1 MAMKYSRSLLF
12 GVLLLIGF
20 ALTNSKAANTDPPV
34 HCEFLNRNS
43 FEPGFI
49 FGTGSASYQYEG
61 AVKEDGRGP
70 SIWDTYTHK
79 HSEKI
84 ADGSNGDVAI
94 DQYHRYKE
102 DVGIMKDMEL
112 DAYGGVNKKGIDYYN
127 NLIDELLGNGLKP
140 FVTLFHG
147 DVPQALEDEY
157 GGFLSPCIVDH
168 FKDYVELC
176 YKEFGD
182 RVKHWFTENE
192 PYTFSYM
199 GYAVGTE
206 VPGRCSSW
214 QNLNCTG
221 GDSAIEPYL
230 VAHHLLLA
238 HGAAVELYKNR
249 YQVVSFSIAPIC
261 STKIHIFVL
270 ATQKGLIGITLVSD
284 WFEPA
289 LDSKQDKDAPAVLF
303 IYNNIIRL
311 ISGIVMFC
319 RFLDPLTSGDYPHT
333 MRSIVGKRLPKFTKE
348 QSKLLNGSFD
358 FLGINY
364 YTARYTS
371 SAPKNNSL
379 PASYVTDSRAD
390 LTTEFNGVLIGPQA
404 ASDWLYVYPKGI
416 HDLVLYTKEKYN
428 DPLIYITEN
437 GVSELNNPELSLE
450 EGLHDTSR
458 IDYYYRHLC
467 YLQAA
472 IKNGA
477 KVKGY
482 LAWTLLDNFEW
493 TSGYTVRFGLNYVDY
508 KDGLKR
514 YPKLSAHWFKNLL
527 KKNKFKE
534 SYSSL

>member
-20 ALTNSKAANTDPPV
+20 ALTNGKATNTDPPV
-34 HCEFLNRNS
+34 HCEFLNRSS

-70 SIWDTYTHK
+70 SIWDTFTHK
-79 HSEKI
+79 HPEKI
-84 ADGSNGDVAI
+84 DDGSNGDVAI

-102 DVGIMKDMEL
+102 DVGIMKDMNL
-112 DAYGGVNKKGIDYYN
+112 DAYRLSVSWSRLLPNGTLSGGVNRKGIDYYN
-127 NLIDELLGNGLKP
+127 NLINELLRNGLKP
-140 FVTLFHG
+140 FVTLFHW

-157 GGFLSPCIVDH
+157 GGFLSPRIVDH
-168 FKDYVELC
+168 FKDYAELC

-182 RVKHWFTENE
+182 RVKHWFTVNE
-192 PYTFSYM
+192 PYTFSSM
-199 GYAVGTE
+199 GYAVGTLA
-206 VPGRCSSW
+206 PGRCSSW

-230 VAHHLLLA
+230 VTHHILLA

-249 YQVVSFSIAPIC
+249 YQAS
-261 STKIHIFVL
+261 
-270 ATQKGLIGITLVSD
+270 QKGLIGITLVSY

-289 LDSKQDKDAPAVLF
+289 SESKQDKDAALRSLDF
-303 IYNNIIRL
+303 
-311 ISGIVMFC
+311 MFGW
-319 RFLDPLTSGDYPHT
+319 FLDPLTSGDYPHS

-364 YTARYTS
+364 YTARYATS
-371 SAPKNNSL
+371 TPKNNSL
-379 PASYVTDSRAD
+379 QASFVTDPQAD
-390 LTTEFNGVLIGPQA
+390 LTTELNGVLIGPQTA
-404 ASDWLYVYPKGI
+404 LDWLYVYPKGI

-437 GVSELNNPELSLE
+437 GVSELNNPELSIE
-450 EGLHDTSR
+450 EALLDTGR
-458 IDYYYRHLC
+458 IDYHYRHLC

-482 LAWTLLDNFEW
+482 FPWTLLDDFEW
-493 TSGYTVRFGLNYVDY
+493 NSGYTVRFGLNYVDY
-508 KDGLKR
+508 NDGLKR
-514 YPKLSAHWFKNLL
+514 HPKLSAHWFKNLL
-527 KKNKFKE
+527 KKN
-534 SYSSL
+534 

>member
-20 ALTNSKAANTDPPV
+20 ASTNSKAANTDPPV
-34 HCEFLNRNS
+34 YCEFLNRNS

-79 HSEKI
+79 HPEKI

-112 DAYGGVNKKGIDYYN
+112 DAYRFSISWSRLLPNGTLSGGVNRKGIDYYD
-127 NLIDELLGNGLKP
+127 NLIDELLRNGLKP

-157 GGFLSPCIVDH
+157 GGFLSPRIVDH
-168 FKDYVELC
+168 FKDYAELC

-199 GYAVGTE
+199 GYAVGTQ

-249 YQVVSFSIAPIC
+249 YQ
-261 STKIHIFVL
+261 
-270 ATQKGLIGITLVSD
+270 ATQKSLIGITLVSD
-284 WFEPA
+284 WYEPA
-289 LDSKQDKDAPAVLF
+289 SDSKQDKDAALRSLDF
-303 IYNNIIRL
+303 
-311 ISGIVMFC
+311 MFGW
-319 RFLDPLTSGDYPHT
+319 FLDPLTSGDYPHT

-371 SAPKNNSL
+371 SAPNNNSL

-390 LTTEFNGVLIGPQA
+390 LTTELNGVLIGPQA

-450 EGLHDTSR
+450 EALHDTSR

-482 LAWTLLDNFEW
+482 FAWTLLDDFEW
-493 TSGYTVRFGLNYVDY
+493 TAGYTVRFGLNYMDY

-514 YPKLSAHWFKNLL
+514 YPKLSAHWFKNFL

>member
-1 MAMKYSRSLLF
+1 MQYSRKRQLNYLDRYQNSQVMAMKYSRSLLF

-34 HCEFLNRNS
+34 YCEFLNRNS

-79 HSEKI
+79 HPEKI

-112 DAYGGVNKKGIDYYN
+112 DAYRFSISWSRYYQVNGTLSGGVNRKGIDYYD
-127 NLIDELLGNGLKP
+127 NLTMNSYAMP

-157 GGFLSPCIVDH
+157 AIILKTMRNFVIRNLVIESSTGSRKMSHILLVTW
-168 FKDYVELC
+168 VML
-176 YKEFGD
+176 
-182 RVKHWFTENE
+182 T
-192 PYTFSYM
+192 
-199 GYAVGTE
+199 
-206 VPGRCSSW
+206 GRCSSW

-249 YQVVSFSIAPIC
+249 YQ
-261 STKIHIFVL
+261 

-289 LDSKQDKDAPAVLF
+289 SDSKQDKDAALRSLDF
-303 IYNNIIRL
+303 
-311 ISGIVMFC
+311 MFGWQV
-319 RFLDPLTSGDYPHT
+319 LDPLTSGDYPHT
-333 MRSIVGKRLPKFTKE
+333 MRSI
-348 QSKLLNGSFD
+348 
-358 FLGINY
+358 Y
-364 YTARYTS
+364 AS
-371 SAPKNNSL
+371 SAPNNNSL

-390 LTTEFNGVLIGPQA
+390 LTSECKGNLLSLMEHSLVPQA
-404 ASDWLYVYPKGI
+404 ASDWLHVYPKGI

-450 EGLHDTSR
+450 EALHDTSR

-482 LAWTLLDNFEW
+482 FAWTLLDDFEW
-493 TSGYTVRFGLNYVDY
+493 TAGYTVRFGLNYVDY

-514 YPKLSAHWFKNLL
+514 YPKLSAHWFKNFL